1 MPSSRLCAVPGSADV
16 FEIEKGRMHTLSA
29 VIVTYNNSE
38 MLEAV
43 LQDLGLQTMRLHKI
57 LLMDNSDNSATRVMV
72 YRKFPSVIHVRMPEN
87 VGTAGGFHEG
97 IKRAI
102 NDCDFVL
109 TLDDD
114 VRLHPD
120 SVANLYRG
128 YIRLQRQTHRLGAVR
143 AVGLRHEGA
152 APRRLDT
159 FAWRGTL
166 ISVEAIKRVGL
177 PLPDYFMYA
186 DDVEYSMRLIK
197 AGYAVFDIPDSKI
210 VEQRTQDKL
219 SKRFFGKTVV
229 CYAEGF
235 RFYYAFRNSVHAY
248 KAHRHHRALA
258 RTLGY
263 AIKMMVF
270 WGFSQTAGQ
279 SQTLRAIGG
288 GVIDGMRSHLGKN
301 DRYLPGTIQSAPQ

>member
-1 MPSSRLCAVPGSADV
+1 MYIVFGSTLRLVQSHGNRRGLESGGFAGIGLITSGTNDWAERYAPGSRLCAVPAFVDV
-16 FEIEKGRMHTLSA
+16 RAIEKDRMHNLSA

-57 LLMDNSDNSATRVMV
+57 LLMDNSDSSVTRVMV
-72 YRKFPSVIHVRMPEN
+72 YRKFPSVIHVKMPEN

-97 IKRAI
+97 IKRALG
-102 NDCDFVL
+102 DCDFVL

-128 YIRLQRQTHRLGAVR
+128 FIRLQRQAHRLGAVR
-143 AVGLRHEGA
+143 AVGLRHEGV

-166 ISVEAIKRVGL
+166 ISVEAIRRVGL

-186 DDVEYSMRLIK
+186 DDVEYSMRWSRRDMRYLISPTARLSNK
-197 AGYAVFDIPDSKI
+197 EP
-210 VEQRTQDKL
+210 RTNCP
-219 SKRFFGKTVV
+219 S
-229 CYAEGF
+229 
-235 RFYYAFRNSVHAY
+235 
-248 KAHRHHRALA
+248 
-258 RTLGY
+258 
-263 AIKMMVF
+263 
-270 WGFSQTAGQ
+270 GFSVKRWFVMPRGSDFTTHSG
-279 SQTLRAIGG
+279 TRFTHIRPIGITG
-288 GVIDGMRSHLGKN
+288 
-301 DRYLPGTIQSAPQ
+301 P